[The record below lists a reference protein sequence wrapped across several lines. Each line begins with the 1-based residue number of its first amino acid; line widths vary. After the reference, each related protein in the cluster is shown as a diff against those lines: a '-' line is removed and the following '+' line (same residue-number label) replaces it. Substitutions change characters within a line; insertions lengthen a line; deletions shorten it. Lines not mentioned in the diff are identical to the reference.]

1 MIKQTVKIL
10 NRHGLHT
17 RPATML
23 VTTTARFK
31 SEIFLTYKGVRVNA
45 KSILGVLVLAVEPDA
60 EVILDANGP
69 DEKEALAALIELVAN
84 KFNTE

>member
-1 MIKQTVKIL
+1 MVKQTVKIL

-17 RPATML
+17 RPATVL
-23 VTTTARFK
+23 VTQATHFK
-31 SEIFLTYKGVRVNA
+31 SEIFLTYNKVRINA

-60 EVILDANGP
+60 EVILEAIGP
-69 DEKEALAALIELVAN
+69 DENEALAAMVETVAN

>member
-1 MIKQTVKIL
+1 MVKKTVRIL

-17 RPATML
+17 RPATVL
-23 VTTTARFK
+23 VTKAAQYK
-31 SEIFLTYKGVRVNA
+31 SEIYITYKNVRVNV

-60 EVILDANGP
+60 EVTFDASGP
-69 DEKEALAALIELVAN
+69 DENEALAAVVDLVAN

>member
-1 MIKQTVKIL
+1 MIKNTVKIL

-23 VTTTARFK
+23 VTVTARFK
-31 SEIFLTYKGVRVNA
+31 SEIFLTYKNVRVNA

-60 EVILDANGP
+60 EVTFDANGS
-69 DEKEALAALIELVAN
+69 DENEALAAVVELVAN